1 MFKNVDEVVRRVS
14 ESLPKGTRSLKEDFD
29 KNLHAALRAALAKL
43 DLVTRDEFEAQRE
56 VLAHTRAKLD
66 ALEAVVREMEAEHKE
81 R

>member
-14 ESLPKGTRSLKEDFD
+14 ESLPKGTRSLKDDFD

-66 ALEAVVREMEAEHKE
+66 ALETVLREMERQGEGK
-81 R
+81 